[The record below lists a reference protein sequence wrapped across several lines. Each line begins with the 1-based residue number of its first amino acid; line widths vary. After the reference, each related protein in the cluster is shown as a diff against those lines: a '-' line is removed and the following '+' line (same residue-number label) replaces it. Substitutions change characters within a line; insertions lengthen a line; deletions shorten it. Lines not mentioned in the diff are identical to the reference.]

1 MEEYRG
7 GTDEKVMRIRAGTK
21 KVRREKSQLG
31 GRTEA
36 DGKWKVSGLLSRKC
50 SLGYKF
56 LLTAVKW
63 VVATPLNR
71 GCPVCVCTVTYTAP
85 VCPEN

>member
-7 GTDEKVMRIRAGTK
+7 GTDEKVMRIRARTE
-21 KVRREKSQLG
+21 KVRCEKSQLG

-50 SLGYKF
+50 SLGVQVPLDSCEVGGGHTSEPRLPRLCWYSNIHS
-56 LLTAVKW
+56 TW
-63 VVATPLNR
+63 VS
-71 GCPVCVCTVTYTAP
+71 
-85 VCPEN
+85 